1 VGAIGEDKL
10 KDYFLLIDE
19 IDSFQM
25 DASVCER
32 MYTCIA
38 IYKKFPQTMW
48 AMVSATVMPF
58 SDPELESEFKT
69 TIMYDTMNL
78 KPINLYYAR
87 NKIRSVTT
95 KLIAQL
101 LKSHPSEKIMV
112 AYNSAAGSFDIGTH
126 LTKKKALPLEE
137 IKIMC
142 SSGGRD
148 KAGGYFAILKKPV
161 LPATLNFVTSA
172 YLPGMILMNNTILS
186 LLAKTQ
192 ITCIITFLPFLTD
205 D

>member
-1 VGAIGEDKL
+1 
-10 KDYFLLIDE
+10 
-19 IDSFQM
+19 
-25 DASVCER
+25 
-32 MYTCIA
+32 
-38 IYKKFPQTMW
+38 
-48 AMVSATVMPF
+48 
-58 SDPELESEFKT
+58 
-69 TIMYDTMNL
+69 
-78 KPINLYYAR
+78 
-87 NKIRSVTT
+87 
-95 KLIAQL
+95 
-101 LKSHPSEKIMV
+101 MV

-148 KAGGYFAILKKPV
+148 KAGGYFATLKKPV